1 LFVINYLF
9 LFLFFCWRKNQGGG
23 LTSGLAATKEGK
35 VAILL
40 GFQSLPRK
48 GSENPTSKKKK
59 RRKKEKEEKKKRK
72 EEMNESRRKKRF
84 FKS

>member
-1 LFVINYLF
+1 LLLIICFCF
-9 LFLFFCWRKNQGGG
+9 CFFCWRKNQGGG

-48 GSENPTSKKKK
+48 GSEHPTSKKKK
-59 RRKKEKEEKKKRK
+59 KKKRKRRKKEKKRR
-72 EEMNESRRKKRF
+72 NE
-84 FKS
+84 

>member
-48 GSENPTSKKKK
+48 GSEHPTSKKKK
-59 RRKKEKEEKKKRK
+59 EEKKK
-72 EEMNESRRKKRF
+72 KKRRNE
-84 FKS
+84 

>member
-1 LFVINYLF
+1 
-9 LFLFFCWRKNQGGG
+9 LFFCWRKNQGGG

-48 GSENPTSKKKK
+48 GSEHPTSKKKK
-59 RRKKEKEEKKKRK
+59 KKKRK
-72 EEMNESRRKKRF
+72 RRRKEKKRRNE
-84 FKS
+84 